1 MKWNISRN
9 FFLTEFH
16 FLHFQKWPKIYFW
29 NRKKCKTARNA
40 ISRKKKLIY
49 SISRVFCLNFLKIF
63 CCALWA
69 SQTSLYIFVTN
80 FSGSATESANS
91 TSIID
96 VAVADEDEAEF
107 NQSKNKVIS
116 LRKEY
121 KMVRLIKEPNKTN
134 ELGIIIAK
142 KKLPELQPPVMG
154 FQVVHI
160 EPRGLIDR

>member
-1 MKWNISRN
+1 M
-9 FFLTEFH
+9 
-16 FLHFQKWPKIYFW
+16 
-29 NRKKCKTARNA
+29 
-40 ISRKKKLIY
+40 
-49 SISRVFCLNFLKIF
+49 
-63 CCALWA
+63 
-69 SQTSLYIFVTN
+69 
-80 FSGSATESANS
+80 
-91 TSIID
+91 ID
-96 VAVADEDEAEF
+96 VAIADEDEAEF

-142 KKLPELQPPVMG
+142 KKLPEIQPPVMG

>member
-1 MKWNISRN
+1 M
-9 FFLTEFH
+9 
-16 FLHFQKWPKIYFW
+16 
-29 NRKKCKTARNA
+29 
-40 ISRKKKLIY
+40 
-49 SISRVFCLNFLKIF
+49 
-63 CCALWA
+63 
-69 SQTSLYIFVTN
+69 
-80 FSGSATESANS
+80 
-91 TSIID
+91 ID

-107 NQSKNKVIS
+107 NQSKNKINNS

-142 KKLPELQPPVMG
+142 KKLPEIQPPVMG